1 MEIVESSVPNNGTDI
16 PYYGTCIP
24 NNGTDVPYYGTEIS
38 VRLIAI
44 FIPMKDIVYI
54 SRYSKLFIYNVGLLI
69 FDYQLYLLN
78 SLLRINLP
86 YFQSQCPHCSLK

>member
-38 VRLIAI
+38 VRLIVI

-54 SRYSKLFIYNVGLLI
+54 VYST
-69 FDYQLYLLN
+69 
-78 SLLRINLP
+78 
-86 YFQSQCPHCSLK
+86 